1 MSRIDVTKDG
11 VVNTITSSI
20 EFARTVF
27 PVADGYSHAEAAS
40 EEPVA
45 AVLTLEES
53 NSLEERRWRN
63 LELKDSDWIIPVSD
77 HPQHAAY
84 ITYRAALRA
93 WPASSDFPDTRP
105 ELGS

>member
-27 PVADGYSHAEAAS
+27 PVADGYSHAEAVS
-40 EEPVA
+40 DEPVA
-45 AVLTLEES
+45 AVLTLEEGS
-53 NSLEERRWRN
+53 LLEERRWRN

-77 HPQHAAY
+77 HPQHATY
-84 ITYRAALRA
+84 VTYRAALRA

-105 ELGS
+105 ELGE

>member
-11 VVNTITSSI
+11 VVNTISSSI

-27 PVADGYSHAEAAS
+27 PVADGYSHAEAVS
-40 EEPVA
+40 DEPVA
-45 AVLTLEES
+45 AVLTLEEGS
-53 NSLEERRWRN
+53 LLEERKWRD

-84 ITYRAALRA
+84 VTYRAALRA
-93 WPASSDFPDTRP
+93 WPSTSDFPDTRP

>member
-11 VVNTITSSI
+11 VVNTISSSI

-27 PVADGYSHAEAAS
+27 PVADGYSHAEAVS
-40 EEPVA
+40 DEPVA
-45 AVLTLEES
+45 AVLTLEEGS
-53 NSLEERRWRN
+53 LLEERKWRD

-84 ITYRAALRA
+84 VTYRAALRA

-105 ELGS
+105 ELGE

>member
-11 VVNTITSSI
+11 VVNTISSSI

-27 PVADGYSHAEAAS
+27 PVADGYSHAEAVS
-40 EEPVA
+40 DEPVA
-45 AVLTLEES
+45 AVLTLEEGS
-53 NSLEERRWRN
+53 LLEERRWRN

-84 ITYRAALRA
+84 VTYRAALRA

-105 ELGS
+105 ELGE

>member
-84 ITYRAALRA
+84 ITYRAALRV
-93 WPASSDFPDTRP
+93 WPSTSDFPDTRP
-105 ELGS
+105 ELGE

>member
-11 VVNTITSSI
+11 VVNTISSSI

-27 PVADGYSHAEAAS
+27 PVADGYSHAEAVS
-40 EEPVA
+40 DEPVA
-45 AVLTLEES
+45 AVLTLEEGS
-53 NSLEERRWRN
+53 LLEERKWRD

-84 ITYRAALRA
+84 VTYRAALRA